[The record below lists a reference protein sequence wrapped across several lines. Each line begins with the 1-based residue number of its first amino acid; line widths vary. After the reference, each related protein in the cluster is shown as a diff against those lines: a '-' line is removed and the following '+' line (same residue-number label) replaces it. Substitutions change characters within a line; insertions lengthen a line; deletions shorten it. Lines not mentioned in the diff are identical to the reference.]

1 MVKKLLLLLTA
12 LCVFTANAQ
21 QAQAADRPPATS
33 RRVQRRLTKIMKQKK
48 VNGIVLVSGRANRPI
63 VLDNRI
69 TAEKSKQVLPD
80 RLIPIASLQKLI
92 TGIGIQQLLDS
103 GRLAP
108 VTTLGSFFPRMP
120 YSNQITIQR
129 LMTHT
134 SGLWGSKK
142 VPQRQLKDERA
153 QQNYLL
159 NRIRSTGKFKW
170 HYADIDFIILAALIN
185 WTSGEPYQTYI
196 SQHLLRPAGLKKMI
210 FYNQVKKRHQLTW
223 PLARQLSMKQLLL
236 VLSKEYGAGDML
248 GTPLDYWRLVTQSLL
263 NNPKLL
269 NDFTAHRTN
278 SPESYYGGVYISEGK
293 LHANGYLTG
302 YACTFFADYRTHKT
316 LMLFANNLHYH
327 ELKTVSEQ
335 LYHAYFGGSWE

>member
-1 MVKKLLLLLTA
+1 MVKKLLLLLA
-12 LCVFTANAQ
+12 FLCAFTTNVQ
-21 QAQAADRPPATS
+21 QVQAVARPPMTNH
-33 RRVQRRLTKIMKQKK
+33 RTQRQLTKIMKQKK
-48 VNGIVLVSGRANRPI
+48 VNGLVLVSGRNNRAI
-63 VLDNRI
+63 VLDNRV
-69 TAEKSKQVLPD
+69 TAKKSEQVLPD
-80 RLIPIASLQKLI
+80 RLIPIASFQKLV
-92 TGIGIQQLLDS
+92 TGIGIQQLIDE
-103 GRLAP
+103 GRLANS
-108 VTTLGSFFPRMP
+108 TSLGPFFPWMP
-120 YSNQITIQR
+120 YSSQITVQR

-142 VPQRQLKDERA
+142 VPRRQLKDEHA

-159 NRIRSTGKFKW
+159 SRIKSTGKFKW

-196 SQHLLRPAGLKKMI
+196 SQHLLRPAGLTKMA
-210 FYNQVKKRHQLTW
+210 FYNQVKNRHQLTW
-223 PLARQLSMKQLLL
+223 PLARQLSMNRLLL

-248 GTPLDYWRLVTQSLL
+248 GTPLDYWKLVTQSLL

-278 SPESYYGGVYISEGK
+278 SSESYYGGVYISK
-293 LHANGYLTG
+293 DMLHANGYLTG

-316 LMLFANNLHYH
+316 LMLFANNLHYQ